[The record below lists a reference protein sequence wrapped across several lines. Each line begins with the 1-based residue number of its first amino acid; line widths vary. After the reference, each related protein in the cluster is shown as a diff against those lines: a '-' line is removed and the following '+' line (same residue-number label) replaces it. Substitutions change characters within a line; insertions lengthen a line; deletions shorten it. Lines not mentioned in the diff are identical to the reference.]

1 MMSKENHGQ
10 ENMIHLYPMAVCPH
24 YRSLTLV
31 LETRSD
37 EAGLTWWR
45 CYLCLAWHL
54 ILSL

>member
-1 MMSKENHGQ
+1 MSKENHAQ
-10 ENMIHLYPMAVCPH
+10 ENIIHLYPMAVCPH

-37 EAGLTWWR
+37 EDGLTWWR